1 MSAAE
6 AAAPARAQPFSTKV
20 VVALLLVG
28 LVAFAGFTVLAAYAP
43 EMRGGGDPGAHA
55 LSRSAVGY
63 AGVRWLL
70 DEQRVDVVVSRSF
83 PPHDADYSEEPVP
96 LVVVTPPRGAKAE
109 DLEPFFAVTPL
120 LVVLPKWVTE
130 RDPVRPERVL
140 KLGVGPAAPF
150 AQTLKGLSA
159 ETTIA
164 GRKGWSSPVL
174 TGASPPFD
182 GARLPLGRIDSL
194 QTISGPGWEP
204 ALVDE
209 TGAAV
214 LACAKARAVC
224 VLADPDLLNT
234 QGIRSRE
241 TARAGLT
248 MLNTL
253 RGDSGPVYFDVTLNG
268 ISARH
273 NLLKLLLTPP
283 LLSFTLCAVA
293 AALLMG
299 WHAMARFGPAA
310 REDRALALGKQ
321 ALVDNS
327 AGLFRMAGKEHELAP
342 AYVRL
347 TEQLAAR
354 SAGGERAP
362 HGTGERIAWLDRMAA
377 QRGIT
382 TRLAELE
389 GEAEG
394 ARTRHDLLGLARRLH
409 QWRAEM
415 MRERR

>member
-1 MSAAE
+1 MSE
-6 AAAPARAQPFSTKV
+6 AAAPGRAQPFSTKV

-43 EMRGGGDPGAHA
+43 EMRGSGDPGAHA

-63 AGVRWLL
+63 TGVRALL
-70 DEQRVDVVVSRSF
+70 EEQRVDAVVSRSF
-83 PPHDADYSEEPVP
+83 PPHDADYSEEAVP
-96 LVVVTPPRGAKAE
+96 LVVVTPPRGAKAK
-109 DLEPFFAVTPL
+109 DLEPFFTVTPL
-120 LVVLPKWVTE
+120 LIVLPKWLTAP
-130 RDPVRPERVL
+130 DPVRSERVL

-150 AQTLKGLSA
+150 GEMLKGLSA
-159 ETTIA
+159 QTTIA
-164 GRKGWSSPVL
+164 SRKGWSSPVL
-174 TGASPPFD
+174 IGAGDFE

-194 QTISGPGWEP
+194 QTISGPGWDP
-204 ALVDE
+204 VLVDE
-209 TGAAV
+209 SGAAV
-214 LACAKARAVC
+214 LACAKSRRVC

-234 QGIRSRE
+234 QGIASRD
-241 TARAGLT
+241 TARAGLAI
-248 MLNTL
+248 LNTL
-253 RGDSGPVYFDVTLNG
+253 RGEGGPVYFDVTLNG
-268 ISARH
+268 LSADH

-310 REDRALALGKQ
+310 REDRELALGKQ

-389 GEAEG
+389 REAEG
-394 ARTRHDLLGLARRLH
+394 ARTRHDLLGLARRLYE
-409 QWRAEM
+409 WRAEM
-415 MRERR
+415 TRERR